1 MLILE
6 LFVIVLYIYIYIL
19 HIYYI
24 ILYIIACH
32 TFCGECTG
40 SSYTDCKLNKCTKLI
55 PYIAM
60 IEDYKC
66 WCDNPYFLNE
76 TNNCEG
82 IYILIN
88 INNRMPYIM

>member
-1 MLILE
+1 
-6 LFVIVLYIYIYIL
+6 
-19 HIYYI
+19 
-24 ILYIIACH
+24 
-32 TFCGECTG
+32 
-40 SSYTDCKLNKCTKLI
+40 
-55 PYIAM
+55 M

-82 IYILIN
+82 ILYIQIN